1 MAEKHIKVAPAMH
14 DTQDKH
20 VLVVNTVNDDVF
32 AHGQAAASR
41 AKIFIAGASDIKEAG
56 EKQETICDGVDEAV
70 SNLDAAAFLRG
81 VKPDVVKIGFGA
93 WRDTMRHLA
102 RRGVQFGQ
110 EAGAS
115 SFLHILGELLHGL
128 LRDNAAFS
136 TSKRSPG
143 VIEREKKF
151 RPLPLAFFP
160 QGKRLLHGVLF

>member
-1 MAEKHIKVAPAMH
+1 M
-14 DTQDKH
+14 
-20 VLVVNTVNDDVF
+20 
-32 AHGQAAASR
+32 
-41 AKIFIAGASDIKEAG
+41 
-56 EKQETICDGVDEAV
+56 GVDGAV

-81 VKPDVVKIGFGA
+81 VKPDVVKIAFGM

-110 EAGAS
+110 KAGAS
-115 SFLHILGELLHGL
+115 SFLHFLGEFLHGL
-128 LRDNAAFS
+128 LRDYAAFS